1 MKKIMNFEVKNYN
14 VREANDSYAIVR
26 AYVVNVGKNNNQTNF
41 EKENIERAIPS
52 ILNVP
57 LIGIYS
63 PVKEDFKSHAH
74 NEGEKRQTYAVGVVP
89 ESANPHFEVLDNGLE
104 YLVVDMVVWKN
115 YFPHF
120 FDRMARNEEDGRK
133 TTISMEI
140 SANMKTAKKMED
152 GTLNIIDFK
161 FCGICLLGNDVNPRN
176 SRCRA
181 KSFKIRRRKNR
192 NYR

>member
-1 MKKIMNFEVKNYN
+1 MNKILNFEVQNYN

-26 AYVVNVGKNNNQTNF
+26 AYVVSVGKNNNQTNF
-41 EKENIERAIPS
+41 EKENIEKAIPS

-63 PVKEDFKSHAH
+63 PIREDFKSHAH
-74 NEGEKRQTYAVGVVP
+74 NEGEKKQTYAVGVVP
-89 ESANPHFEVLDNGLE
+89 ESANPHLEVAENGRE

-115 YFPHF
+115 YFPQF
-120 FDRMARNEEDGRK
+120 FDRMARNEEDGKK

-152 GTLNIIDFK
+152 GALDIIDFQ
-161 FCGICLLGNDVNPRN
+161 FCGICVLGKDVKPGN
-176 SRCRA
+176 SRCRT
-181 KSFKIRRRKNR
+181 KSFEIWRRSDRIRR
-192 NYR
+192 

>member
-1 MKKIMNFEVKNYN
+1 MNSFMKKIMNFEVKNYN

-63 PVKEDFKSHAH
+63 PIKEDFKSHAH

-140 SANMKTAKKMED
+140 NANMKTAKKMED

-176 SRCRA
+176 SRCRT
-181 KSFKIRRRKNR
+181 KSFKI
-192 NYR
+192 